1 MDSKDV
7 IIMENIHAENDRT
20 AAGIQ
25 RNLSEHGIYMFDVLG
40 GPGAGKTSCLIRII
54 EGLQEIKAY
63 VIEGDIQS
71 DIDTDR
77 LRALGIEAVQI
88 HTGGACHIDAI
99 LIENTLPKL
108 ALSEKG
114 VLFVENIGNLVC
126 PAEFYIG
133 ENCKILI
140 VNATDGAD
148 KPYKYPLAF
157 EKASAILLNK
167 IDLLSYIEFD
177 SEYFVAGVRALN
189 ADAPVFSVSA
199 RTGEGFIPVIEW
211 IKAKLK

>member
-7 IIMENIHAENDRT
+7 VIMEDIHAENDRT
-20 AAGIQ
+20 ADFIQ
-25 RNLSEHGIYMFDVLG
+25 RNLAARGIYSIDVLG

-54 EGLQEIKAY
+54 EGLQGIKAY

-88 HTGGACHIDAI
+88 HTNGACHIDAI

-108 ALSEKG
+108 FLSEKG
-114 VLFVENIGNLVC
+114 VLFIENIGNLVC

-133 ENCKILI
+133 ENCKILV
-140 VNATDGAD
+140 VNVTDGAD

-157 EKASAILLNK
+157 EKAAAILLNK
-167 IDLLSYIEFD
+167 IDLLPYIEFD
-177 SEYFVAGVRALN
+177 REYFLKGVRALN

-199 RTGEGFIPVIEW
+199 RTGEGFIPVVEW
-211 IKAKLK
+211 IRARLK